1 MAELGQ
7 WTRAAQAGLDSDTG
21 RGAVVPPIYLST
33 NYVFHDIG
41 EPRDHDY
48 SRAANPT
55 RDVLAGAL
63 TQLEGGAG
71 AVPVASGMAA
81 VTLAIETLVPVGGRV
96 VAPHDAYGGT
106 WRLLTWWAGRGR
118 ITVDFVDL
126 TDLDAAAAALSTP
139 ADLVWIETP
148 SNPLLRIT
156 DIERVTELGHQAG
169 AKVVADNTFCTP
181 LLQQPLRYGPDAVT
195 HSTTK
200 FIAGH
205 SDVVGGAVIAAT
217 PELHDEFTGWAK
229 TLGLTAGAMDSYLTM
244 RGLRSLDARLR
255 MHAANAEAVVDAF
268 DGHPAVNALHYPGLP
283 DHPDYALAQ
292 KQMRSPG
299 SMVSIELMG
308 GEPTV
313 RRFLDGLKIFHLAE
327 SLGGTE
333 SLVCHPATMTHGAM
347 SPEAQLAAGITP
359 GMLRFSVGLEDAGDL
374 VTVIAEALER
384 AEATANDA
392 H

>member
-1 MAELGQ
+1 MAELGS
-7 WTRAAQAGLDSDTG
+7 WTSAAQAGLDTDTG

-33 NYVFHDIG
+33 NYVFNDIG
-41 EPRDHDY
+41 EPREHDY

-55 RDVLAGAL
+55 RDVLAHAL
-63 TQLEGGAG
+63 TSLEGGAG

-81 VTLAIETLVPVGGRV
+81 VVLAIETLVPVGGRV

-106 WRLLTWWAGRGR
+106 WRLLTWWAERGR
-118 ITVDFVDL
+118 VTVDYVNL

-156 DIERVTELGHQAG
+156 DIKHVTELGHAAG
-169 AKVVADNTFCTP
+169 ASVVVDNTFCTP
-181 LLQQPLRYGPDAVT
+181 LLQQPLHFGADAVA

-205 SDVVGGAVIAAT
+205 SDVVGGAVVAAT
-217 PELHDEFTGWAK
+217 AELHEQLTGWAK
-229 TLGLTAGAMDSYLTM
+229 TLGLTSGAMDSYLTM

-255 MHAANAEAVVDAF
+255 VHASNAEAVIDAF
-268 DGHPAVNALHYPGLP
+268 DGHPVVEALHYPGLP
-283 DHPDYALAQ
+283 DHPDYQLAQ
-292 KQMRSPG
+292 QQMRTPG
-299 SMVSIELMG
+299 SMVTVELRG

-313 RRFLDGLKIFHLAE
+313 RRFLDGLEVFHLAE

-347 SPEAQLAAGITP
+347 SPEAQQAAGITP
-359 GMLRFSVGLEDAGDL
+359 GMLRFSVGLEDVDDL
-374 VTVIAEALER
+374 VAVIAEALER
-384 AEATANDA
+384 AELAIADA